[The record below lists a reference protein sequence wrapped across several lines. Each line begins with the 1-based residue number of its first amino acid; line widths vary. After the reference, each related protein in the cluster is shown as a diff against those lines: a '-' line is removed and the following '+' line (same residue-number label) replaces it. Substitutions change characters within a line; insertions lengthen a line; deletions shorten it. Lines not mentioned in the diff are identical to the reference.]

1 VLVAALV
8 LVTAGVGYWRLA
20 PVHQPATPPRAAAT
34 QASQATVPAP
44 ATTLPSVQVATPT
57 PAPPAVSL
65 SPDTAG
71 VTTEDLETAAEL
83 NQRLKQQQEIRIE
96 DIVAA
101 QNLQRRHPDQE
112 PIRALFAAVL
122 LTAGGQNQQQRR
134 YDEAEQLMR
143 RAAAV
148 RADATEPR
156 LALSNLL
163 LEAGDWTGAEAAAR
177 EVLSLDSGHADA
189 LQMLGFALFRQDR
202 NREAIDALD
211 AALAVREDPM
221 ARALLQRIQKTL
233 SDESGMKQQL
243 ISHFH
248 VRYDGDAH
256 EEVGREILR
265 ALERHYAT
273 LAVRLDHQPE
283 ASIPVILFTREGYYD
298 ASGAPAWSGGVY
310 DSLDGRIRLPIGGL
324 TASLTPD
331 MDQTLIHE
339 VTHAFIADRSRGV
352 CPRDVH
358 EGLAQYMEGKRLSE
372 ELTEEQITALA
383 DGRIGGVGGFYL
395 AALSFVEYLI
405 AIRSQGGI
413 NDLLRLMGETGNVDE
428 AFRQVYGQ
436 DYRATKRRWMSRL
449 RQRYGS

>member
-1 VLVAALV
+1 MLVAALLLV
-8 LVTAGVGYWRLA
+8 AAGVAFWRLSSVTAPAAMPTTAA
-20 PVHQPATPPRAAAT
+20 PQATPPTAPASATKLPPLQAAAPSP
-34 QASQATVPAP
+34 QSPTVI
-44 ATTLPSVQVATPT
+44 PSAAVGGF
-57 PAPPAVSL
+57 PPQ
-65 SPDTAG
+65 
-71 VTTEDLETAAEL
+71 DLETASRL
-83 NQRLKQQQEIRIE
+83 GQRVRRQQEIRVE

-101 QNLQRRHPDQE
+101 QDLQRRHPEQE
-112 PIRALFAAVL
+112 PIRSLLAAVL
-122 LTAGGQNQQQRR
+122 LTAGGQSQKQRR
-134 YDEAEQLMR
+134 YDYAEDLMR
-143 RAAAV
+143 RAAALQ
-148 RADATEPR
+148 ADSTEAR

-163 LEAGDWTGAEAAAR
+163 LETGDWAGAEAAAH
-177 EVLSLDSGHADA
+177 EALALDPEHADA
-189 LQMLGFALFRQDR
+189 LRMLGFALFRQDR
-202 NREAIDALD
+202 NREAGDALE
-211 AALAVREDPM
+211 AALAVREDPV
-221 ARALLQRIQKTL
+221 ARGILERIRKA
-233 SDESGMKQQL
+233 SADESGMKQQL

-273 LAVRLDHQPE
+273 LVLRLDHQPQ

-324 TASLTPD
+324 TASLSPD

-358 EGLAQYMEGKRLSE
+358 EGLAQHMEGKRLSK
-372 ELTEEQITALA
+372 ELTEEQIAALA
-383 DGRIGGVGGFYL
+383 NGRIGGVGGFYL

-405 AIRSQGGI
+405 ANRGQGGI
-413 NDLLRLMGETGNVDE
+413 NDLLRQMGETGEVDE

-436 DYRATKRRWMSRL
+436 DYRTTKRAWMSRL
-449 RQRYGS
+449 RQRHGS